1 MFTRKFMK
9 YKNKNEKTLYVKRIK
24 KEIFMQFL

>member
-1 MFTRKFMK
+1 MFTSKFMK
-9 YKNKNEKTLYVKRIK
+9 YKNKNEKTLSVKRIK